1 MTRPM
6 KWLTGGLVFVA
17 LVVLAVVL
25 AVVLLLD
32 PARVRDQLVSV
43 VREQTGRE
51 LEIAQPVD
59 LSFFPWLGVGLRGVS
74 LGNAP
79 GFGDEPLARAD
90 EIRVR
95 VKVLPLLSGQLEVDS
110 LVLRGLALSLARN
123 AQGEVNWADIGP
135 ATSSTSP
142 GPKGRSTAAHEN
154 LAAFLI
160 GGVELTGGR
169 LAWRDERA
177 RAGYVIDELELATGA
192 IAAGLAV
199 PVRLGARV
207 RPEAASR
214 TLTLAARGNLQ
225 LGERLTAVQVPDL
238 ELKTRVEGRG
248 LPPTGVQLDSR
259 AGVRFDLE
267 SHDLAVTGLEMAG
280 PGLRATGEVRGTQ
293 LDRDPVFE
301 GRLELADAKARPL
314 LALLGIDDSATADP
328 TVLGRL
334 SAKLPFKAGAR
345 SLNLEGLSLT
355 LDDTA
360 VSGRLSVPYL
370 AKGALRFD
378 LAVDRVDL
386 DRYLPP
392 GGQGRP
398 SSGDADG
405 KAARP
410 KVAGAVVAGG
420 AALPVETL
428 RGLDLD
434 GSLRVGSFKGGGM
447 RLSELRMH
455 VHGEGG
461 VLTQRAE
468 AKLYGGSG
476 QSTTTLDV
484 RRAQPAVTLKGGLQ
498 GIDLQGLLADTTGQG
513 RLSGRGSIDADLR
526 WNGLSEDE
534 IKRSLSGTA
543 RLALRDGAVQ
553 GFDLDALVR
562 NALAA
567 VQGGKGAGSGSQTA
581 FSELTASVTAQ
592 NGTLTNRD
600 LRATSALLGV
610 TGAGTLDLPANRI
623 DYLAT
628 ATVLESAQ
636 GQLGG
641 RLASL
646 RDTPIPIRFTGRL
659 DAPSIK
665 LDVEEVL
672 KSKAGQQIQRKVE
685 EKLKGQWGDKLK
697 GILGR

>member
-1 MTRPM
+1 MTRPL
-6 KWLTGGLVFVA
+6 KWLTGGLVLVA
-17 LVVLAVVL
+17 LVVLAGVL

-51 LEIAQPVD
+51 LEIAQPVE
-59 LSFFPWLGVGLRGVS
+59 LSFFPWLGAGLREVT

-95 VKVLPLLSGQLEVDS
+95 VKVVPLLSGQLEVDS
-110 LVLRGLALSLARN
+110 LLLRGLALNLARN
-123 AQGEVNWADIGP
+123 AQGEVNWADVGP
-135 ATSSTSP
+135 ATASTSP
-142 GPKGRSTAAHEN
+142 SPQRRPSAAHEN

-160 GGVELTGGR
+160 GGVELSGGR

-207 RPEAASR
+207 RPDAASR
-214 TLTLAARGNLQ
+214 TLTLSARGNLE
-225 LGERLTAVQVPDL
+225 LGERLTTVQVPDL
-238 ELKTRVEGRG
+238 ELKAKVEGQG
-248 LPPTGVQLDSR
+248 LPASGIQLDSR
-259 AGVRFDLE
+259 AGVRYDLE
-267 SHDLAVTGLEMAG
+267 SHNLAVTGLETAG
-280 PGLRATGEVRGTQ
+280 PALRVTGEVRGTQ

-301 GRLELADAKARPL
+301 GRLELADAKPRPL
-314 LALLGIDDSATADP
+314 LALLGVEGLATADP

-334 SAKLPFKAGAR
+334 SAKLPFKAGTR
-345 SLNLEGLSLT
+345 SLSLEGLSLT

-360 VSGRLSVPYL
+360 VSGRLAVPDL
-370 AKGALRFD
+370 ATGALRFD
-378 LAVDRVDL
+378 LALDRIDL

-392 GGQGRP
+392 AGQGRP
-398 SSGDADG
+398 SSADASG
-405 KAARP
+405 KTARP
-410 KVAGAVVAGG
+410 KAAGAVVAGG

-434 GSLRVGSFKGGGM
+434 GSLRVGSLEGGGM
-447 RLSELRMH
+447 RLSELRVH
-455 VHGEGG
+455 VQGKGG
-461 VLTQRAE
+461 VLTQNAQ

-476 QSTTTLDV
+476 QWTTTLDV
-484 RRAQPAVTLKGGLQ
+484 RRAPPAVTLKGGLQ

-513 RLSGRGSIDADLR
+513 RLSGHGGIDADLR

-534 IKRSLSGTA
+534 IRRSLSGSA

-567 VQGGKGAGSGSQTA
+567 VQGGKGAGGGTQTA
-581 FSELTASVTAQ
+581 FSDLTASVTAQ
-592 NGTLTNRD
+592 NGVLTNRD
-600 LRATSALLGV
+600 LRATSALLSV

-623 DYLAT
+623 DYLAK
-628 ATVLESAQ
+628 ATVLESAH

-641 RLASL
+641 QLATL
-646 RDTPIPIRFTGRL
+646 RDTPIPVRFTGKL

-685 EKLKGQWGDKLK
+685 EKLKGEWGDKLK